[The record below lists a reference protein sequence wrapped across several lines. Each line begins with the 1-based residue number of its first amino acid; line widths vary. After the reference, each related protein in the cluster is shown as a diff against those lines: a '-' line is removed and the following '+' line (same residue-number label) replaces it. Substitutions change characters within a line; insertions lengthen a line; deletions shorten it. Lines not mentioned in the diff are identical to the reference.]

1 MTNSDI
7 QALFARRYTMAAGET
22 LVIQPIPGQE
32 SVCIKV
38 TDAGSSGLLELMGT
52 RGYTTVGGQT
62 FSINGISGQGAIAA
76 GSFFPLDTN
85 PFPMQCRGALA
96 FIASGNTVSF
106 AILYGRTQGGPTVG
120 EPSAW
125 R

>member
-7 QALFARRYTMAAGET
+7 QALFARRYTMAAGAT
-22 LVIQPIPGQE
+22 LVIDPIPGQE

-38 TDAGSSGLLELMGT
+38 TDAGASGLLELMGT

-62 FSINGISGQGAIAA
+62 FSINGISGQGGISA

-85 PFPMQCRGALA
+85 PFPMQCRGAMA
-96 FIASGNTVSF
+96 FIASGNTVTFSVL
-106 AILYGRTQGGPTVG
+106 IGRTQGGPTVG